1 MLKLILLLEYK
12 VGSSFYLVS
21 YVRVYLTCVGYGVL
35 SGALPVL
42 RTGSYLLIFRDKTDY
57 EPPENFHLEIMQ
69 TSTLSPATVYSR
81 TIVECPSADH
91 QCGAKLDW

>member
-1 MLKLILLLEYK
+1 MVWKVLKLILLLEYK

-81 TIVECPSADH
+81 TYN
-91 QCGAKLDW
+91 